1 MYIPINY
8 DKIRNINATY
18 TPAHRKYWN
27 TRVYDFWQRALFQR
41 ACSTIILNVP
51 KIWDGSTTDFLYY
64 CLLRFGFVAVFDS
77 PELGIVF
84 NPAQLSGYNFY
95 YQPSRAIIANPAL
108 KRSVDLEI
116 GKDTELIKLTPDY
129 YGIFDIINIH
139 AEKLALMDTAIN
151 MSIANN
157 KFAWLIGAKNKA
169 AAEALK
175 KIFDQVQRGEIAV
188 FFDKKLADDGQGSAK
203 SEPWQF
209 LERSGLAGSYL
220 TDKMLQDFQTVINSF
235 DAEIG
240 IRTVPYQKAE
250 RMVTSEAESKT
261 IDSTARIMVWK
272 DCLDRSFEK
281 VNNMFGLDLSCE
293 LRYDPSQEGEK
304 EDASS
309 DINNLQL

>member
-1 MYIPINY
+1 MYLPINY
-8 DKIRNINATY
+8 GKIRNINATY
-18 TPAHRKYWN
+18 TPSQRKYLN

-41 ACSTIILNVP
+41 ACSTLILNLP
-51 KIWDGSTTDFLYY
+51 DEWNGSTTDFLYY
-64 CLLRFGFVAVFDS
+64 CLMRFGYVAVFNL
-77 PELGIVF
+77 PEFGTVF
-84 NPAQLSGYNFY
+84 NPANLSGYNLY
-95 YQPSRAIIANPAL
+95 YQPVKAVIANPAIKKSL
-108 KRSVDLEI
+108 TLEI
-116 GKDTELIKLTPDY
+116 GKECELIKLTPDY

-139 AEKLALMDTAIN
+139 AEKLALMDCGIN

-157 KFAWLIGAKNKA
+157 KFAWLVGAKNKA
-169 AAEALK
+169 AAESLK
-175 KIFDQVQRGEIAV
+175 KIFDQIQRGEIAV

-209 LERSGLAGSYL
+209 LERSSLSGSYI
-220 TDKMLQDFQTVINSF
+220 TDKQLQDFQTIINNF

-272 DCLDRSFEK
+272 DCLDRSFEL
-281 VNNMFGLDLSCE
+281 VNQMFDLDLSCE
-293 LRYDPSQEGEK
+293 LRFDPEK
-304 EDASS
+304 ERGEEVAAD

>member
-1 MYIPINY
+1 MYLPMNY
-8 DKIRNINATY
+8 GKIRNINATY
-18 TPAHRKYWN
+18 TPSQRKYLN

-41 ACSTIILNVP
+41 ACSTLILNLP
-51 KIWDGSTTDFLYY
+51 DEWNGSTTDFLYY
-64 CLLRFGFVAVFDS
+64 CLMRFGYVAVFNL
-77 PELGIVF
+77 PEFGTVF
-84 NPAQLSGYNFY
+84 NPANLSGYNLY
-95 YQPSRAIIANPAL
+95 YQPVKAVIANPAIKKSL
-108 KRSVDLEI
+108 TLEI
-116 GKDTELIKLTPDY
+116 GKECELIKLTPDY

-139 AEKLALMDTAIN
+139 AEKLALMDCGIN

-157 KFAWLIGAKNKA
+157 KFAWLVGAKNKA
-169 AAEALK
+169 AAESLK
-175 KIFDQVQRGEIAV
+175 KIFDQIQRGEIAV

-209 LERSGLAGSYL
+209 LERSSLSGSYI
-220 TDKMLQDFQTVINSF
+220 TDKQLQDFQTIINNF

-272 DCLDRSFEK
+272 DCLDRSFVL
-281 VNNMFGLDLSCE
+281 VNQMFDLDLSCE
-293 LRYDPSQEGEK
+293 LRFDPEK
-304 EDASS
+304 ERGEEVAAD